1 MTSAA
6 PSLSTVSERH
16 LSPAMAS
23 DGEDPYAYL
32 NTPIIQTFGA
42 PSHPALAA
50 FSLAA
55 SARAHVPRG

>member
-1 MTSAA
+1 
-6 PSLSTVSERH
+6 
-16 LSPAMAS
+16 MAS